1 MIGTPKEIGFY
12 LNSATP
18 DIDERCFKD
27 GVPYASTA
35 DVLATIPMISR
46 AKYLT
51 VNIAG
56 VEYWF
61 STDAL
66 TTLTVKT
73 AATAPTAAAVPI
85 VDAGNIYDAT
95 NVEDALQE
103 VSGDVIA
110 LAAVVA
116 ALAVPAKSVYE
127 ILLPA
132 SGTVAGRISGATI
145 PSGWTISAASSVNLL
160 VTHTMTGRKI
170 ASVNVYE
177 INGANERLSV
187 PFQTAYSGVLANGL
201 TVLIEG
207 LNPSALALR
216 IEMIFA

>member
-27 GVPYASTA
+27 GVPYADTA

-66 TTLTVKT
+66 TTLTIKNSMS
-73 AATAPTAAAVPI
+73 ALNAAAVTI
-85 VDAGNIYDAT
+85 ADAGTVYDAT

-103 VSGDVIA
+103 AMSTINA
-110 LAAVVA
+110 LSDVVA

-127 ILLPA
+127 LLLPA
-132 SGTVAGRISGATI
+132 SGTVAGRISAATV
-145 PSGWTISAASSVNLL
+145 PAGWSVAADSSVNLL
-160 VTHTMTGRKI
+160 VTHTLTGRKV
-170 ASVNVYE
+170 AAVSVFE
-177 INGANERLSV
+177 IDGANERLSV

-207 LNPSALALR
+207 LNPSILGLR
-216 IEMIFA
+216 VEIIFA